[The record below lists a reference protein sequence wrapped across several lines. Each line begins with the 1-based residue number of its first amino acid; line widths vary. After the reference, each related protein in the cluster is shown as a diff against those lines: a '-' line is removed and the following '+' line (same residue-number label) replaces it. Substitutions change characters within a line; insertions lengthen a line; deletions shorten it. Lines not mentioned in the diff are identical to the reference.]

1 MRFRKARSF
10 LSAYCS
16 GELTGRKQ
24 EKVRE
29 QLARNESLRREEA
42 LFKSIKKACQEL
54 PQEKVSDDF
63 NARLLDRV
71 ARERFAETRTQAHM
85 PKAAPAFSW
94 WRAVPVTVTTVVVLF
109 VAASLLVQ
117 MGQDGPIQIAA
128 DPGNLDNSYLTVQ
141 PDNNPNIGRGFGQQV
156 SLPQLMAKVD
166 RADEISNF
174 LTGSRGFGAG
184 SRTGEANWQANQ
196 SRSQTP
202 YNCYHYTVRP
212 VYRVTAPVTSKEG
225 NGVY

>member
-29 QLARNESLRREEA
+29 QLARSESLRREEA
-42 LFKSIKKACQEL
+42 LFKSIKKACREL
-54 PQEKVSDDF
+54 PLEKISDDF

-71 ARERFAETRTQAHM
+71 ARERFAETRTQAYM

-94 WRAVPVTVTTVVVLF
+94 WRAVPVTVTTVLALFMAAYLF
-109 VAASLLVQ
+109 VP
-117 MGQDGPIQIAA
+117 MGEESGVHMADGS
-128 DPGNLDNSYLTVQ
+128 GNLDDSYLTVQ
-141 PDNNPNIGRGFGQQV
+141 PDHNPNIVCGFGQRV
-156 SLPQLMAKVD
+156 SLPELMAKVD

-174 LTGSRGFGAG
+174 LTSGRGFGEVD
-184 SRTGEANWQANQ
+184 RTGGANWNASQA
-196 SRSQTP
+196 RTPLP
-202 YNCYHYTVRP
+202 YNRYHYTVRQ